1 MKQYARVI
9 SKFDSTNQVKV
20 MIQKHSSCG
29 KCGHCSEDDNL
40 VLTLDNTLNAEIGDV
55 ISIEMKGS
63 NILGAAIV
71 VYFLPLLA
79 LVIGYIGASYLGLST
94 ELSRIGLS
102 GLLFA
107 LSFLVVRQFGASKEE
122 DYQAKMQKIVT

>member
-9 SKFDSTNQVKV
+9 SQLDSDQVKV
-20 MIQKHSSCG
+20 MVQKHSSCG

-55 ISIEMKGS
+55 ITIEMKGS
-63 NILGAAIV
+63 NILGAAIM

-79 LVIGYIGASYLGLST
+79 LITGYIGASYLGLST
-94 ELSRIGLS
+94 ELARIGLG

-107 LSFLVVRQFGASKEE
+107 LSFLGVRKFGESKEE
-122 DYQAKMQKIVT
+122 DYRAKMQKIIA